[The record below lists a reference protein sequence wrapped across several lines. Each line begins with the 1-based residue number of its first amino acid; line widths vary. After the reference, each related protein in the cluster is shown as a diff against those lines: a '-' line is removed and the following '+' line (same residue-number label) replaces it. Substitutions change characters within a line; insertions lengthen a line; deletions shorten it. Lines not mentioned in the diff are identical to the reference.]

1 MSGSDVGSN
10 GAAEHI
16 NALDFDFGPVI
27 AVPDSPLPRP
37 PRSPRRP
44 PSPRIAHTSLPVVED
59 DNSSTGG
66 VKTSHSSVSDF
77 PESIDEPPRR
87 IQHDIPITTVQVTP
101 VIPQN
106 HITLTNPDTI
116 PTSQIWIQ
124 RPFRAN
130 AAEVAPHPVP
140 HYRHAEP
147 TQVQDIPIAPQRST
161 ATIDIHLA
169 QPDPSPNRP
178 TSRLTR
184 ITRRLSGWFTN
195 RSSSSSLRLV
205 SPPVPATRN
214 RVPDRPSDNPY
225 PTDLNHTYEYE
236 ADYDDDFT

>member
-1 MSGSDVGSN
+1 MSGSDVDSN
-10 GAAEHI
+10 NAAEHI
-16 NALDFDFGPVI
+16 NALDFDVTPTFAI
-27 AVPDSPLPRP
+27 PDSPPPRP

-44 PSPRIAHTSLPVVED
+44 PSPRIAHPSLPVVED

-66 VKTSHSSVSDF
+66 VKTSHSSVFDSL
-77 PESIDEPPRR
+77 ESIDEPPRR
-87 IQHDIPITTVQVTP
+87 IQYDIPTTTVQITP
-101 VIPQN
+101 VLPQN
-106 HITLTNPDTI
+106 RIALTNPNTI
-116 PTSQIWIQ
+116 PTSQIWIR
-124 RPFRAN
+124 RPFSAS

-140 HYRHAEP
+140 HHRHEP
-147 TQVQDIPIAPQRST
+147 TQVQDIPIASQRSA
-161 ATIDIHLA
+161 ATVDLHFA
-169 QPDPSPNRP
+169 QPDPSPSRP

-236 ADYDDDFT
+236 ADYDDDFK